1 MHYEHVAEDLD
12 LHSAS
17 EEEPG
22 EAAPSDEDSGMEGV
36 QPSSDEIEDQPSISK
51 VPEGS
56 IRQHSVTSNAIRQ
69 ARRLSVPVA
78 QDQDDSVTG

>member
-22 EAAPSDEDSGMEGV
+22 EAAPTEEDSEMEEV
-36 QPSSDEIEDQPSISK
+36 QPGSDEIEDQQFVSK

-56 IRQHSVTSNAIRQ
+56 IPHHSVTSDAIPQ
-69 ARRLSVPVA
+69 ARRPSVA
-78 QDQDDSVTG
+78 QDDSVTG

>member
-22 EAAPSDEDSGMEGV
+22 EATATDEDSDMEA
-36 QPSSDEIEDQPSISK
+36 QPGSDEIEEQPSTPK

-56 IRQHSVTSNAIRQ
+56 IPQHSVISDAIPQ
-69 ARRLSVPVA
+69 ARRLGVA
-78 QDQDDSVTG
+78 QDDSLTG